1 MVKVFDQFTQID
13 RKNKNVFSSIYSFIN
28 FPEREFFSDECME
41 ISSQCNKNQSYVPYV
56 VE

>member
-13 RKNKNVFSSIYSFIN
+13 WKNKNVFSSIYSFIN
-28 FPEREFFSDECME
+28 FPEREFFSDECLE